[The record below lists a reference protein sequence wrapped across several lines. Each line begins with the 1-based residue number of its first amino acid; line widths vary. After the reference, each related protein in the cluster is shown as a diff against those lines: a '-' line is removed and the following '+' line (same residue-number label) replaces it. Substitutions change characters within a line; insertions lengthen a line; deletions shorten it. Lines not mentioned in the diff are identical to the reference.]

1 MQSEYS
7 LTCIIMIDT
16 TSKRQQEIIESAGK
30 LLMKNGIKGLTTKN
44 LALEMSFSESALYR
58 HFKNK
63 EDIIVL
69 LLDYLANNIKER
81 LDVVFENNAT
91 SDEKLKQL
99 FSSQFQ
105 FFSKNP
111 HFVVAILSEGLFDES
126 EKINRSI
133 MKIINYKLN
142 LISSIVEVG
151 KQHNEFTNDIATQD
165 MVHIIIGS
173 FRMMMLKWKFSKFEI
188 DLIHQ
193 GNKIMDTTIK
203 LLAK

>member
-1 MQSEYS
+1 MV
-7 LTCIIMIDT
+7 DN

-30 LLMKNGIKGLTTKN
+30 LLMEKGIKGLTTKN
-44 LALEMSFSESALYR
+44 LAQEMGFSESALYR

-69 LLDYLANNIKER
+69 LLDYLRSNIKER
-81 LDVVFENNAT
+81 LDVIFESSAT
-91 SDEKLKQL
+91 SEIKLKQL
-99 FSSQFQ
+99 FSSQFH

-126 EKINRSI
+126 EKINQSI
-133 MKIINYKLN
+133 MKVIQYKMQLIAKII
-142 LISSIVEVG
+142 EDG
-151 KQHNEFTNDIATQD
+151 KQNNEFTNSLETEEIL
-165 MVHIIIGS
+165 HIIIGS

-188 DLIHQ
+188 DLINQ

>member
-1 MQSEYS
+1 
-7 LTCIIMIDT
+7 MIDT

-30 LLMKNGIKGLTTKN
+30 LLMEKGIKGLTTKN
-44 LALEMSFSESALYR
+44 LAIEMAFSESALYR

-69 LLDYLANNIKER
+69 LLDYLGSNIKER
-81 LDVVFENNAT
+81 LDIISENDST
-91 SDEKLKQL
+91 SEEKLKQL
-99 FSSQFQ
+99 FSSQFH

-126 EKINRSI
+126 EKINQSI
-133 MKIINYKLN
+133 LKVIQYKMQLIAKII
-142 LISSIVEVG
+142 EDG
-151 KQHNEFTNDIATQD
+151 KQNNEFTNSLETEEIL
-165 MVHIIIGS
+165 HIIIGS

-188 DLIHQ
+188 DLINH

-203 LLAK
+203 LLSK